1 MITLAIDGRDISV
14 PEGTTV
20 WEAAKKLGVD
30 IPVLCHQSRLR
41 PVGVCRMCVVDVGG
55 RTLAASCV
63 RACDPG
69 MQVQT
74 HSESVERHR
83 RTLLQ
88 LLLAEHP
95 APCEREKTLGDCEL
109 EALARRYD
117 VHSLPIVD
125 GADLR
130 DAFALNGKRRAD
142 NSSPVIAVDHP
153 ARILCDR

>member
-1 MITLAIDGRDISV
+1 MIPLFIDGRPISV
-14 PEGTTV
+14 EAGTTI
-20 WEAAKKLGVD
+20 WDAAARLGID
-30 IPVLCHQSRLR
+30 IPVLCHQPRLR

-74 HSESVERHR
+74 HPERVERQR

-109 EALARRYD
+109 EALARQYD
-117 VHSLPIVD
+117 VR
-125 GADLR
+125 GLR
-130 DAFALNGKRRAD
+130 
-142 NSSPVIAVDHP
+142 
-153 ARILCDR
+153 